1 MKKFLFFLVAAAVA
15 GFLLVSCEK
24 DEVFDESLLVGR
36 WRSGTLY
43 YKYLANGTGSTWDEK
58 DDVREEEAQHF
69 TWTLQGASLTHFHIM
84 EIGGSSVPKYYT
96 VTELTSGTLRY
107 RDVFFKSFSFTRVD

>member
-1 MKKFLFFLVAAAVA
+1 MKKFLHCLVAALVA
-15 GFLLVSCEK
+15 GLILVSCEK

-36 WRSGTLY
+36 WNSGTLY
-43 YKYLANGTGSTWDEK
+43 YRYLANGTGYTWDEK

-69 TWTLQGASLTHFHIM
+69 TWTLQGASLTHIHIM
-84 EIGGSSVPKYYT
+84 EIGGSVPKYYT